1 LVEQISLMAMKSGNY
16 NLDAETL
23 KLFSNSI
30 KALEVGS
37 PTSFILNGLL
47 LKLLARKKR

>member
-1 LVEQISLMAMKSGNY
+1 
-16 NLDAETL
+16 L
-23 KLFSNSI
+23 KLFSDSI